1 MTFAEPY
8 WLFLLLLLPVLIF
21 VYLRTVRQRHVSLKV
36 SRMAAMAGAKTW
48 VVYAR
53 NWLQWVRWIVMA
65 LLMVAL
71 ARPQLLWYEEE
82 TDAQAIDIML
92 AVDVSA
98 SMLSKDF
105 EPDRLSAV
113 KEIATN
119 FISKRK
125 QDRIGLTIFSGTS
138 FTQCPLTQDHRI
150 LTAFINNM
158 QVGRLPDGT
167 AIGSGLSTAVNHL
180 KDSLSTT
187 KVVILMT
194 DGENNA
200 GQILPLQSAAIAKAL
215 GVRAYVIGMGKD
227 GPVESPTRRNMDGSY
242 TFAMRPMSL
251 DTNALSKMAAI
262 TGGKFFAAH
271 NTAELQNIYAAIDEL
286 ESSAIKVTSVPKTT
300 ELFFYFLSAAIS
312 LLAVELLLRWGP
324 LRVITV

>member
-8 WLFLLLLLPVLIF
+8 WLLLLILLPVLIF
-21 VYLRTVRQRHVSLKV
+21 VYRRTIKKRHVSLKV
-36 SRMAAMAGAKTW
+36 SRMQAMAGAKTW

-53 NWLQWVRWIVMA
+53 NWLQWLRWVVMV
-65 LLMVAL
+65 LLIVAL

-113 KEIATN
+113 KEIANN
-119 FISKRK
+119 FIAKRK
-125 QDRIGLTIFSGTS
+125 QDRVGLTIFSGTA

-150 LTAFINNM
+150 LSAFINNM

-180 KDSLSTT
+180 KDSLTTT

-200 GQILPLQSAAIAKAL
+200 GQIQPLQSAAIAKAL
-215 GVRAYVIGMGKD
+215 GVRAYVIGLGKN
-227 GPVESPTRRNMDGSY
+227 GPVESPTGRGMDGEYS
-242 TFAMRPMSL
+242 FATRPMSL
-251 DTNALSKMAAI
+251 DTNMLSKIAQI
-262 TGGKFFAAH
+262 TEGKFFAAH
-271 NTAELQNIYAAIDEL
+271 NKAELQNIYTEIDQL
-286 ESSAIKVTSVPKTT
+286 ESSAIQVKSVPKTT
-300 ELFFYFLSAAIS
+300 ELFFWFLSAAIS
-312 LLAVELLLRWGP
+312 LLVVELLLRWGP